1 MSASPD
7 DFSAFRETRFLPEI
21 RRAAPV
27 ANWEIAHYHATL
39 EFNLIVA
46 GKGAYFLENAHY
58 DLAPGTLVWL
68 LPFQRHRLLR
78 SPDLD
83 MWVGLL
89 TEEHYTTEM
98 LADVARHPITR
109 LAADDAVSLD
119 NLFTHLSQDSDAP
132 EVHQAGMQY
141 AVRSA
146 LQVARTSAG
155 PPPPVLHPAVTQ
167 ALAILR
173 TDDEVAHLAAL
184 AARCKVSANYLGD
197 LLASQTGRGFVEW
210 RNIARLDRFQ
220 NFYPESNDLLTAAL
234 AAGFGS
240 YTQFHRVFQDM
251 IGITPGLWAR
261 RRPESGAIDLP
272 RMSQAK
278 DQMSPGSQR
287 LLWCNLAAAR
297 FSASTR
303 WLSALVRGGIA
314 PPPEMGSDGE
324 PIPSGC
330 GDIRSLQPL
339 LPKLIDE
346 LASNFPEHSSRIRA
360 VFAENDVL
368 QQFIETLTTIGG
380 DHRDL
385 TNLAAF
391 ALSGQSLIANW
402 SMIPT
407 QEEIGRLLRF
417 VRLRAARPGGAI
429 DPAQR
434 QEVAAALIVQAV
446 IRRHAW
452 VGARGSGSDAIAKRM
467 ADAVHAGALEALVV
481 DLRRF
486 PLYGPRS
493 PLTPG
498 AMAG

>member
-1 MSASPD
+1 MATSD
-7 DFSAFRETRFLPEI
+7 DFSTFRETRFLPEI

-27 ANWEIAHYHATL
+27 SNWEVAHHHATL
-39 EFNLIVA
+39 EFNLVVA

-83 MWVGLL
+83 MWVGTL
-89 TEEHYTTEM
+89 TADHYTPEM
-98 LADVARHPITR
+98 LADVARHPVTR

-119 NLFTHLSQDSDAP
+119 GLFCHLSQDADTP
-132 EVHQAGMQY
+132 EVHTAGMQY

-167 ALAILR
+167 ALGILR
-173 TDDEVAHLAAL
+173 TDDEVANLAAL
-184 AARCKVSANYLGD
+184 AKRCGVSANYLGD
-197 LLASQTGRGFVEW
+197 LLAAQTGRGFVEW

-220 NFYPESNDLLTAAL
+220 NFYPESEDLLTAAL

-251 IGITPGLWAR
+251 IGVTPGHWAR
-261 RRPESGAIDLP
+261 KQSDSGAIALP
-272 RMSQAK
+272 RMSQSR

-287 LLWCNLAAAR
+287 LLWCNLGAAR
-297 FSASTR
+297 FAASTR
-303 WLSALVRGGIA
+303 WLAALTRDGIA
-314 PPPEMGSDGE
+314 PPSGSGNAGMGV
-324 PIPSGC
+324 PSGC
-330 GDIRSLQPL
+330 DDLSTLKPL
-339 LPKLIDE
+339 LPGLVDE
-346 LASNFPEHSSRIRA
+346 LVADFPELEPRIRT

-368 QQFIETLTTIGG
+368 EQFIDTLTTIGG

-391 ALSGQSLIANW
+391 VLFGQSLIANW
-402 SMIPT
+402 GLTPSR
-407 QEEIGRLLRF
+407 EEFGALLAF
-417 VRLRAARPGGAI
+417 VRQRAAQPGGAI

-434 QEVAAALIVQAV
+434 QQIAAGLIVQAV

-452 VGARGSGSDAIAKRM
+452 VGARGSASDAIARRLS
-467 ADAVHAGALEALVV
+467 DAVQTSALATLGV
-481 DLRRF
+481 DLRQV

-493 PLTPG
+493 PLSAET
-498 AMAG
+498 AVS